1 MRLRSPR
8 VCVGMCVCV
17 CVRTHHVIGCLHQ
30 SKRLTITCV
39 RTIQYT
45 CSTIVLRLCTVFHLF
60 LAVLEY
66 CTKAGIYLVLDT
78 LQYHKEL
85 CITLRLVNDGGYTV
99 DDLLVIFML
108 IGPNRGMPREA
119 HSRRYLN

>member
-8 VCVGMCVCV
+8 VCVGVCV

-85 CITLRLVNDGGYTV
+85 CKTLRLVNDGGY
-99 DDLLVIFML
+99 
-108 IGPNRGMPREA
+108 R
-119 HSRRYLN
+119 